1 MKVEAENVKET
12 EASAEYIELIAA
24 LERTLRWQAKG
35 VDEP

>member
-1 MKVEAENVKET
+1 MKVETENVKET

-24 LERTLRWQAKG
+24 LARTLWWQTKG

>member
-1 MKVEAENVKET
+1 MKVETENVKET
-12 EASAEYIELIAA
+12 EASTEYIELIAD